1 MQDME
6 FQTNELGKIQI
17 ADEVLQIIAGLAA
30 SEVPGV
36 VGMSGSFAGGLTEQ
50 LLGRKNLSKGVK
62 VEFGDGDKQCAVDL
76 SVVLDFGV
84 NIPETCIVIQEN
96 VKQAIESMT
105 GLRVLAVHV
114 HVSAVAFSNEKTQDK
129 GKDRDMTELL
139 PSDGKGR

>member
-1 MQDME
+1 MQDMH
-6 FQTNELGKIQI
+6 FQGNDMGKIQI

-62 VEFGDGDKQCAVDL
+62 VEFGEEDKQCSVDL
-76 SVVLDFGV
+76 SVVLDYGV
-84 NIPETCIVIQEN
+84 NIPDTCMMIQEN

-105 GLRVLAVHV
+105 GLNVLAVHV
-114 HVSAVAFSNEKTQDK
+114 HVSAVAFSHEKTHDK
-129 GKDRDMTELL
+129 GKEATELL
-139 PSDGKGR
+139 PTDGRNR